1 MVNRRGLATKAR
13 KTRSSGNDD
22 AKLVATRITVSP
34 GQAYGGRA
42 VPGKVPRGSFRPR
55 RGEGVFSPLGR
66 LILDKLDRGVML
78 LDAEGAVMDANT
90 LAEKVLVMQHG
101 LLVRNGRLAF
111 VDAELDGRFARMIG
125 HPERGVPRSIAA
137 RGLQRSLAGRVR
149 PSGAG
154 SFRVLVTAIG
164 PQALA
169 REAAYLVV
177 LYAPGEQRVI
187 SREVLLEL
195 YGLTRAQAD
204 VARRLYAGYSVEETA
219 AELELSLNTVRTH
232 LKHIFSK
239 CEVQSQ
245 AELLHTFAL
254 GPQSL

>member
-1 MVNRRGLATKAR
+1 MSNRRGLGTKAR
-13 KTRSSGNDD
+13 KTRVSGDG
-22 AKLVATRITVSP
+22 AGTQVASRATAAP
-34 GQAYGGRA
+34 AQANGGRA
-42 VPGKVPRGSFRPR
+42 VPGKVPRGSFRR
-55 RGEGVFSPLGR
+55 RDRGVFSPLGR

-78 LDAEGAVMDANT
+78 LDAEGSVIDANT
-90 LAEKVLVMQHG
+90 IAEKVLVLQHG
-101 LLVRNGRLAF
+101 MLVRNGRLAF
-111 VDAELDGRFARMIG
+111 ADAELDAKFARLLN
-125 HPERGVPRSIAA
+125 HHSRSAA
-137 RGLQRSLAGRVR
+137 RSLAVRVKPR
-149 PSGAG
+149 GAG
-154 SFRVLVTAIG
+154 SFRALVSTVG

-177 LYAPGEQRVI
+177 LYAPGEQRLI

-204 VARRLYAGYSVEETA
+204 VARLLYAGHSVEETA
-219 AELELSLNTVRTH
+219 SKLQLSLNTVRTH

-245 AELLHTFAL
+245 AELMHTFAL